1 MFQILASAAAFLVA
15 VAFAPDQQYAR
26 YFSILT
32 WVLAAGFL
40 WAVNARLN
48 QWAENRWIWKDDKS
62 AWRWRFELAV
72 VTGGSKGIGAQ
83 VVKKLVSYGIKVAI
97 LDIEPW
103 SDEFEACMLSKRS
116 MHTA

>member
-1 MFQILASAAAFLVA
+1 MFQVLVSAAALLGAMV
-15 VAFAPDQQYAR
+15 FAPDQQYAHF
-26 YFSILT
+26 FSPMR
-32 WVLAAGFL
+32 WFLAACFL
-40 WAVNARLN
+40 WTLNTRLN
-48 QWAENRWIWKDDKS
+48 QWADNRWIWKDDKS
-62 AWRWRFELAV
+62 VWRWRFELAV

-83 VVKKLVSYGIKVAI
+83 VVKNLVSHGIKVAI